1 MSLCDHVD
9 FSPQNFVATIITCNI
24 LPPSLCDCRAP
35 AEAYRCLASLIVF
48 LPSPLTLQRWSPKYP
63 RWKQHLACVR
73 LCAVSLFFF
82 FFCLPH
88 SVLWSRW
95 TWVLSRWDFV
105 LAFHCRWQVCIVFPS
120 AANRGGLRGQY
131 DKRRLSAALRGAH
144 AGADTSLK
152 TCHICRYLVCLHS
165 NALAETEKKNKKE

>member
-9 FSPQNFVATIITCNI
+9 FSPQNFVATIITRNI

-82 FFCLPH
+82 FFFFSVCLTACFDRGEREYCPGGTSFSH
-88 SVLWSRW
+88 SIVDDR
-95 TWVLSRWDFV
+95 FV
-105 LAFHCRWQVCIVFPS
+105 LCFRAQPIVGGSEDNMIS
-120 AANRGGLRGQY
+120 A
-131 DKRRLSAALRGAH
+131 
-144 AGADTSLK
+144 
-152 TCHICRYLVCLHS
+152 V
-165 NALAETEKKNKKE
+165 